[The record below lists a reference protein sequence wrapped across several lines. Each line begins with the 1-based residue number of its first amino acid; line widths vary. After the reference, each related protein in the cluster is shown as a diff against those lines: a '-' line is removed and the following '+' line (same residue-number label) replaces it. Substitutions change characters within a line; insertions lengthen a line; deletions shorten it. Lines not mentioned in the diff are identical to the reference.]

1 VGGVGEMKTKAIGIK
16 AMPIE
21 LWWKIKA
28 LAAREECSVQQY
40 IIDLLEWVVEKD
52 KEVDKSVSE

>member
-1 VGGVGEMKTKAIGIK
+1 MKTKAIGIK

-28 LAAREECSVQQY
+28 LAAREECSMQQY

-52 KEVDKSVSE
+52 KEADESVGE

>member
-1 VGGVGEMKTKAIGIK
+1 MKTKAIGIK

-21 LWWKIKA
+21 LWWQIKA
-28 LAAREECSVQQY
+28 LAAKEECSMQQY

-52 KEVDKSVSE
+52 KEADESVGE